1 MKRCPTEAIRVRG
14 GKAHILYERCIACGE
29 CIRVC
34 PYHAKKAVYDDIEII
49 EKFKYKV
56 ALPPPTLYGQFN
68 NLDDINLVLEGL
80 LSMGF
85 DDIFETSIGAELV
98 SEATRTVMARNKDL
112 KKPIIST
119 TCPAVVDLILLKFHD
134 LKDNILKLLPPRDVA
149 AKLAR
154 EKAVRDTGLRP
165 DEIGIFFISSCPAK
179 VYALKN
185 SLGLNEAAVD
195 GVISMSDVYF
205 RLINE
210 MPKIKEPR
218 ELSRSGITG
227 LSWAVSG
234 GEAAGIF
241 GNICFAV
248 DGMENVV
255 SILKEIEDD
264 KIHGVDFIELNACSG
279 GCVGGVLNI
288 ENPYIAKAKIN
299 ALKKY
304 SPVSKNNI
312 GESGKNIEF
321 FCQERDYEV
330 SDAFKLD
337 GDRAQAMTKL
347 RQISDVYKILGHLD
361 CGICGAPSCKA
372 FSEDVVLREK
382 KLSSCIKFLLPDLN
396 NE

>member
-14 GKAHILYERCIACGE
+14 GKARILYERCIACGE
-29 CIRVC
+29 CIRIC
-34 PYHAKKAVYDDIEII
+34 PYHAKKAVYDSLDVID
-49 EKFKYKV
+49 KFKYKV

-80 LSMGF
+80 LAMGF
-85 DDIFETSIGAELV
+85 DDIFETAIGAELV
-98 SEATRTVMARNKDL
+98 SEATRTVMAQNKDL

-119 TCPAVVDLILLKFHD
+119 TCPAVVDLILLKFHN

-154 EKAVRDTGLRP
+154 EKAVKDTGLKP
-165 DEIGIFFISSCPAK
+165 EEIGIFFISSCPAK
-179 VYALKN
+179 VCALKN
-185 SLGLNEAAVD
+185 SSELDGTVVD
-195 GVISMSDVYF
+195 GVISMSEVYF

-210 MPKIKEPR
+210 MPKIKNPR
-218 ELSRSGITG
+218 ELSKSGVTG
-227 LSWAVSG
+227 LSWAISG

-248 DGMENVV
+248 DGMENVIN
-255 SILKEIEDD
+255 ILKEIEDE
-264 KIHGVDFIELNACSG
+264 KIHDTDFIELKACSG

-304 SPVSKNNI
+304 SPISKNNI
-312 GESGKNIEF
+312 DGSGKPLEF
-321 FCQERDYEV
+321 FCQKKDYEV

-337 GDRAQAMTKL
+337 DDRAQAMTKL

-361 CGICGAPSCKA
+361 CGICGAPSCRA
-372 FSEDVVLREK
+372 FSEDVVLRGKEP
-382 KLSSCIKFLLPDLN
+382 SACIKFLLPDLN
-396 NE
+396 ND